1 MIYSSKN
8 TFMLWENSDII
19 INHLFFFFQA
29 TGRGGNLIFNAQLL
43 KKNKNFEK
51 IITLLFLGLSEKIWY
66 V

>member
-1 MIYSSKN
+1 M
-8 TFMLWENSDII
+8 FMLWENSDII
-19 INHLFFFFQA
+19 INHLFFFFKQQV
-29 TGRGGNLIFNAQLL
+29 GGGNLIFNAQLL